1 MINYPPSISTVKHI
15 LLSTILKRGQCKPS
29 FMKKFYWN
37 FLKPFVC
44 HLRILRAINISY
56 TQYKLIPSS
65 RSWLPIQSF
74 GKSKPIKMIR
84 YESKISLLLAFW
96 AFWKLCYAS
105 SSVAVSKVGKHVS
118 IPWLLMMAIW
128 AWTSCIKFKKF
139 NSNSVH
145 GIELSSQLKLSSFD
159 KNWT

>member
-56 TQYKLIPSS
+56 TQYKL
-65 RSWLPIQSF
+65 
-74 GKSKPIKMIR
+74 KSPHHDLDCLFKV
-84 YESKISLLLAFW
+84 
-96 AFWKLCYAS
+96 
-105 SSVAVSKVGKHVS
+105 SVN
-118 IPWLLMMAIW
+118 L
-128 AWTSCIKFKKF
+128 
-139 NSNSVH
+139 N
-145 GIELSSQLKLSSFD
+145 QLKWYAMNQRYLYYWPFELFELFENYATLVHQLLYSKLASMCQFLGF
-159 KNWT
+159 WWWPFGPERAV